1 MQKIVH
7 AAAFIVILAAAGA
20 TQAQERGYIGLSLG
34 PSKGS
39 VTNADGQRI
48 GQRIG
53 QDNDVVAFKTYAGY
67 ALNQHLA
74 IEGGYAGTTGKL
86 RFEGERFGAATDPR
100 ADMSAVYVA
109 LRGKVA
115 VGASVDLFAKLG
127 VARNRFELTGAGA
140 RDFDVTAVKPMLGVG
155 IAWRVTDQVA
165 LTAELEH
172 YGRVREG
179 NRRFVQNRAQVGVQF
194 GF

>member
-7 AAAFIVILAAAGA
+7 AAAFIVILAGAGA

-48 GQRIG
+48 GQE
-53 QDNDVVAFKTYAGY
+53 NDVVAFKGYAGY
-67 ALNQHLA
+67 ALNRHLA

-86 RFEGERFGAATDPR
+86 RFEGERFGAATNPR
-100 ADMSAVYVA
+100 ADMSAFYVA

-115 VGASVDLFAKLG
+115 VGASVDIFAKLG

-165 LTAELEH
+165 LTVELEH

-179 NRRFVQNRAQVGVQF
+179 NRRFVQNRAQAGVQF

>member
-1 MQKIVH
+1 MQKFVH
-7 AAAFIVILAAAGA
+7 AAVLIAILAIAGA
-20 TQAQERGYIGLSLG
+20 ARAQERGYIGLAVG
-34 PSKGS
+34 PSKAS
-39 VTNADGQRI
+39 VTNGDGQRVD
-48 GQRIG
+48 R
-53 QDNDVVAFKTYAGY
+53 DNDVVAFKGYAGY
-67 ALNQHLA
+67 DLNRHLA

-86 RFEGERFGAATDPR
+86 RFDGARFGVATDPR
-100 ADMSAVYVA
+100 ADMSALYAA

-115 VGASVDLFAKLG
+115 VGASVDLFARLG

-140 RDFDVTAVKPMLGVG
+140 QDFHVTAVKPMVGAGV
-155 IAWRVTDQVA
+155 AWRVSDQVA

-179 NRRFVQNRAQVGVQF
+179 NRRFVQNRAQLGVQF

>member
-7 AAAFIVILAAAGA
+7 AAAFIVILAGAGA

-48 GQRIG
+48 GQ
-53 QDNDVVAFKTYAGY
+53 DNDVVAFKGYAGY
-67 ALNQHLA
+67 ALNRHLA

-100 ADMSAVYVA
+100 ADMSAFYVA

-115 VGASVDLFAKLG
+115 VGASVDIFAKLG

-165 LTAELEH
+165 LTVELEH

-179 NRRFVQNRAQVGVQF
+179 NRRFVQNRAQAGVQF

>member
-7 AAAFIVILAAAGA
+7 AAAFIVILAGAGA
-20 TQAQERGYIGLSLG
+20 TQAQERGYIGLSFG

-48 GQRIG
+48 GQE
-53 QDNDVVAFKTYAGY
+53 NDVVAFKGYAGY

-100 ADMSAVYVA
+100 ADMNAFYVA

-155 IAWRVTDQVA
+155 IAWRMTDQVA
-165 LTAELEH
+165 LTVELEH

>member
-7 AAAFIVILAAAGA
+7 AAAFIVILAGAGA

-48 GQRIG
+48 GQE
-53 QDNDVVAFKTYAGY
+53 NDVVAFKGYAGY
-67 ALNQHLA
+67 ALNRHLA

-100 ADMSAVYVA
+100 ADMSAFYVA

-115 VGASVDLFAKLG
+115 VGASVDIFAKLG

-165 LTAELEH
+165 LTVELEH

-179 NRRFVQNRAQVGVQF
+179 NRRFVQNRAQAGVQF

>member
-7 AAAFIVILAAAGA
+7 AAAFIVILAGAGA
-20 TQAQERGYIGLSLG
+20 SAAQAQERGYVGLTVG
-34 PSKGS
+34 PSKAS
-39 VTNADGQRI
+39 VTNGAGQRI
-48 GQRIG
+48 DR
-53 QDNDVVAFKTYAGY
+53 DNDVVAFKGYAGY
-67 ALNQHLA
+67 VLNPHLA

-86 RFEGERFGAATDPR
+86 RFDGARFGAATDPR
-100 ADMSAVYVA
+100 AEISAFYAA

-127 VARNRFELTGAGA
+127 VARNRFELSGSGAQ
-140 RDFDVTAVKPMLGVG
+140 DFHVTAVKPMVG
-155 IAWRVTDQVA
+155 AGAAWRVTDTVA

>member
-7 AAAFIVILAAAGA
+7 AAAIIVIVAGA
-20 TQAQERGYIGLSLG
+20 AVAQAQERGYIGLTVG
-34 PSKGS
+34 PSKAS
-39 VTNADGQRI
+39 VTNGDGQRVD
-48 GQRIG
+48 R
-53 QDNDVVAFKTYAGY
+53 DNDVVAFKGYAGY
-67 ALNQHLA
+67 ALNRHLA

-86 RFEGERFGAATDPR
+86 RFDGARFGAATDPR
-100 ADMSAVYVA
+100 AGMSAFYAA

-115 VGASVDLFAKLG
+115 VGEAVDLFAKLG
-127 VARNRFELTGAGA
+127 VARNRFELSGAGA
-140 RDFDVTAVKPMLGVG
+140 QDFHVTAVKPMVG
-155 IAWRVTDQVA
+155 AGATWRVTDTVA

>member
-7 AAAFIVILAAAGA
+7 AAAFIVIFLGAGA
-20 TQAQERGYIGLSLG
+20 AQAQQRGYIGLAVG
-34 PSKGS
+34 PTKGS
-39 VTNADGQRI
+39 ITNGDGQRI
-48 GQRIG
+48 GQE
-53 QDNDVVAFKTYAGY
+53 NDVVAFKGYAGY
-67 ALNQHLA
+67 ALNPHLA
-74 IEGGYAGTTGKL
+74 IEVGYAGTSGKL
-86 RFEGERFGAATDPR
+86 RFDGPRFGAATDPR
-100 ADMSAVYVA
+100 ADMSAFYAA

-127 VARNRFELTGAGA
+127 VAHNRFELAGLGA
-140 RDFDVTAVKPMLGVG
+140 RDFEVTAAKPMVGVG
-155 IAWRVTDQVA
+155 AAWRMSDQVA
-165 LTAELEH
+165 LTVELEH

>member
-7 AAAFIVILAAAGA
+7 AAAFIVILAGAGA
-20 TQAQERGYIGLSLG
+20 AQAQERGYVGLTVG

-39 VTNADGQRI
+39 VTNGAGQRVE
-48 GQRIG
+48 RH
-53 QDNDVVAFKTYAGY
+53 NDVAAFKGYAGY

-86 RFEGERFGAATDPR
+86 RFDGARFGAATDPR
-100 ADMSAVYVA
+100 ADMSAFYAA
-109 LRGKVA
+109 LRGKVS

-127 VARNRFELTGAGA
+127 VARNRFELAGAGA
-140 RDFDVTAVKPMLGVG
+140 QDFDVTAVKPMVG
-155 IAWRVTDQVA
+155 AGAAWRVTATVA

>member
-7 AAAFIVILAAAGA
+7 AAALITILASAGA
-20 TQAQERGYIGLSLG
+20 AQAQERGYIGLTVG

-39 VTNADGQRI
+39 VTNGDGQRI
-48 GQRIG
+48 DR
-53 QDNDVVAFKTYAGY
+53 DNDVVALKGYAGY
-67 ALNQHLA
+67 ALNRHLA
-74 IEGGYAGTTGKL
+74 IEGGYAGMTGKL
-86 RFEGERFGAATDPR
+86 RFDGARFGAATDPR
-100 ADMSAVYVA
+100 ADMSAFYVA
-109 LRGKVA
+109 LRGTVA

-127 VARNRFELTGAGA
+127 VARNRFKFTGAGA
-140 RDFDVTAVKPMLGVG
+140 QDFNVTDVKPMVG
-155 IAWRVTDQVA
+155 AGAAWRVTDTMA

>member
-7 AAAFIVILAAAGA
+7 AAAFIVILAGAGA

-48 GQRIG
+48 GQ
-53 QDNDVVAFKTYAGY
+53 DNDVVAFKGYAGY
-67 ALNQHLA
+67 ALNRHLA

-100 ADMSAVYVA
+100 ADMSAFYVA

-115 VGASVDLFAKLG
+115 VGASVDIFAKLG

-165 LTAELEH
+165 LTVELEH

-179 NRRFVQNRAQVGVQF
+179 SRRFVQNRAQAGVQF

>member
-7 AAAFIVILAAAGA
+7 AAAIIVILCGAGA
-20 TQAQERGYIGLSLG
+20 AQAQERGYIGLALG

-39 VTNADGQRI
+39 IKNGDGQRV
-48 GQRIG
+48 R
-53 QDNDVVAFKTYAGY
+53 QDNDVVAFKGYAGY
-67 ALNQHLA
+67 VLNRHFA

-86 RFEGERFGAATDPR
+86 RFDGARFGAATDPR
-100 ADMSAVYVA
+100 ADMSAYYAA
-109 LRGKVA
+109 LRGTIA

-127 VARNRFELTGAGA
+127 VARNRFELSGLGAQDFHVTG
-140 RDFDVTAVKPMLGVG
+140 VKPMLGVG
-155 IAWRVTDQVA
+155 VAWRVSEQVT

-179 NRRFVQNRAQVGVQF
+179 NRRFVQNRAQLGVQF